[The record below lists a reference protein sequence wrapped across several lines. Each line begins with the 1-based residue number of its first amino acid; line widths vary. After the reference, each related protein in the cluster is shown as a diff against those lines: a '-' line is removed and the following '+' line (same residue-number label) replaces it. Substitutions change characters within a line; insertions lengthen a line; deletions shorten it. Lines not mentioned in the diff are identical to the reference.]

1 MTQKIVQYLGSL
13 DKKFLTFYSVVL
25 VVLLGIIDYLS
36 GFELAF
42 SLFYLLPVSISA
54 WFVGRKSALLI
65 SVLSTV
71 SWFISDNLAGAVYSH
86 SVIGLWNALVRLG
99 FFVIVAFILTNL
111 NLAIEQERILSR
123 TDFLTGIT
131 NSRYFYEL
139 AFLELYRAKRYNHP
153 ITIAYLDLDNFKQVN
168 DRFGHSAGD
177 ALLKVFAQTLRT
189 NFRQTDIIARMGGDE
204 FVVLLPET
212 DANAAKAAVTKA
224 QVSLLEM
231 MQHNN
236 WNVTVSIGVITF
248 EVMPDSL
255 DEALRQVDE
264 LMYSVKFS
272 GKNNIRFVSAD

>member
-99 FFVIVAFILTNL
+99 FFVIVAFLLTNL